1 MIISKQKQNLINE
14 LSFIINKYI
23 DHVNDNT
30 KLTNLYKK
38 TNIKTLIH
46 IVKSSY
52 YYTNKE
58 IKELITEFK

>member
-1 MIISKQKQNLINE
+1 MIISKEKQNLINE
-14 LSFIINKYI
+14 LSFNILKDI
-23 DHVNDNT
+23 DLLNDNLI
-30 KLTNLYKK
+30 LTPLYKK

-46 IVKSSY
+46 IIKSSY

>member
-1 MIISKQKQNLINE
+1 MNISKQKQNLINE

-23 DHVNDNT
+23 NSVNDNT
-30 KLTNLYKK
+30 ELSTLYKK